1 MNIDPEALATSLR
14 RLAQRGSEG
23 GVVPALRAVTEA
35 CVDLFGI
42 TGSGIMISD
51 EQNIPHYV
59 AASNDT
65 GRILE
70 KAETETGQGPCTE
83 AFVTNQVVAGSDLSV
98 DARWPQL
105 AAALAGHPVR
115 AVVGVPV
122 RLGGAPVG
130 TLDVYLDRPHEWTE
144 SERAALKRYGDV
156 VQATLTAAMEAH
168 AAGELAAQ
176 LQYALDY
183 RVTIERGIGY
193 LMAREHLDAVTAF
206 NRLRQAARNTR
217 TKIGTVA
224 EELLRTGWLPTER

>member
-1 MNIDPEALATSLR
+1 MNIDPEALTASLR

-23 GVVPALRAVTEA
+23 GVVPALREVTEA

-83 AFVTNQVVAGSDLSV
+83 AFVTNQVVVSTDLSV
-98 DARWPQL
+98 DPRWPEL
-105 AAALAGHPVR
+105 ARAMAGHPVR
-115 AVVGVPV
+115 AAVGVPV
-122 RLGGAPVG
+122 RLGGTPVG
-130 TLDVYLDRPHEWTE
+130 TLDVYLDRPHEWDE
-144 SERAALKRYGDV
+144 SERAALKRYGEV
-156 VQATLTAAMEAH
+156 VRATLSAAMEAH
-168 AAGELAAQ
+168 AAGELATQ

-193 LMAREHLDAVTAF
+193 LMARENLDAVTAF
-206 NRLRQAARNTR
+206 NRLRQVARNTR
-217 TKIGTVA
+217 
-224 EELLRTGWLPTER
+224 